1 MELEVGGVDD
11 YELLQPG
18 EGEVVEGGQ
27 VEQLCHVRVLDS
39 REPGHWTVGVLDSRH
54 GICQKAYT
62 GEVFKDQILPKSA
75 LISINAKSRPNS
87 ANDG

>member
-39 REPGHWTVGVLDSRH
+39 REPGHWTVGVLDSNEPVH
-54 GICQKAYT
+54 CTVGDLYST
-62 GEVFKDQILPKSA
+62 GPEQSA
-75 LISINAKSRPNS
+75 F
-87 ANDG
+87 NDFP